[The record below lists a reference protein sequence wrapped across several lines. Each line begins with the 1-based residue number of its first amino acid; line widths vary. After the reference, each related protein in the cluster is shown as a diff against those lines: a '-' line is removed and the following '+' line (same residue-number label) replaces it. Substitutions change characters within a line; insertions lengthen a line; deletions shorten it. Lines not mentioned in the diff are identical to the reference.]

1 MNIQSFIDRKR
12 IAGAREHE
20 GRQTDWA
27 GWTEVNYMTA
37 IVSELLDACA
47 YAQKLDYEKRK
58 YAEETG
64 NTVITGNI
72 IQKVIK
78 IIDAEFPEHI
88 LEAACQEAE
97 QEAETGIVNCPYC
110 NTELLL
116 WDELPDNSYI
126 PDDVNVICCKECCEE
141 FNVIIHNQF
150 EFEVKQEAE
159 NG

>member
-1 MNIQSFIDRKR
+1 MNIQSYIDRKR

-27 GWTEVNYMTA
+27 GWDYQQCWTA
-37 IVSELLDACA
+37 VVGELLDACA
-47 YAQKLDYEKRK
+47 YC
-58 YAEETG
+58 
-64 NTVITGNI
+64 
-72 IQKVIK
+72 
-78 IIDAEFPEHI
+78 EHI
-88 LEAACQEAE
+88 REIGTKEDDFQLIREADEMIVYLTKALQQFGWNHLEAACQEAE
-97 QEAETGIVNCPYC
+97 QEADKSIVNCPYC

-150 EFEVKQEAE
+150 DFEVKQEAKQ
-159 NG
+159 